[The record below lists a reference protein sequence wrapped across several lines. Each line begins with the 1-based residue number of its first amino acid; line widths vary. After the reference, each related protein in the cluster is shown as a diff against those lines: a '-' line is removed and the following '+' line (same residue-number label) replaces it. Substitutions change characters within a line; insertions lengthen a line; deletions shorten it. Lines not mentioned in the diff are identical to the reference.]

1 MYFKALFYINNLD
14 EALYILEIIPFND
27 KHNSIVEGYFFKI
40 KNMIVNLDLSQ
51 KLKQEGDDEFSRRN
65 YNKCLLIYMNALK
78 ISDTNCYKYITSI
91 YYSLANAELLLNNY
105 QDSLSNIS
113 KS

>member
-40 KNMIVNLDLSQ
+40 KNMIVNLDLS
-51 KLKQEGDDEFSRRN
+51 
-65 YNKCLLIYMNALK
+65 
-78 ISDTNCYKYITSI
+78 
-91 YYSLANAELLLNNY
+91 
-105 QDSLSNIS
+105 
-113 KS
+113 